1 MSATETISPTASD
14 LRQQRFD
21 ALYAEQHAAVFGYV
35 LRRAASLNAA
45 ADAIA
50 ATFLAAWYHL
60 DGAGRGPQCRLWL
73 YGIARRELAD
83 QRHGARRRTQSA
95 HRLAR
100 ELAAHQSSSTDT
112 LQAPASK
119 GLAALQHAFRSL
131 PEDDREL
138 LELEAWEQLDAAE
151 IAAALGC
158 SHGAAQRRLQSA
170 HRRLQTVIGLDQ
182 PAVVA
187 IQLAP
192 AELISDAGAADMLS
206 PSGHAEL
213 LEAILETP
221 PEAPRSWRAW
231 RERRNFRHSR

>member
-1 MSATETISPTASD
+1 MVSPTVSE

-50 ATFLAAWYHL
+50 ATFLAAWYEL
-60 DGAGRGPQCRLWL
+60 DVAGRGPRCRLWL
-73 YGIARRELAD
+73 YGIARQELTD
-83 QRHGARRRTQSA
+83 QRHGARRRIQFA
-95 HRLAR
+95 QRLAS
-100 ELAAHQSSSTDT
+100 ELAAHPSGAADPP
-112 LQAPASK
+112 QAPTSK
-119 GLAALQHAFRSL
+119 GLAELQRAFRSL
-131 PEDDREL
+131 PERDREL
-138 LELEAWEQLDAAE
+138 LELEAWEQLDGAQ
-151 IAAALGC
+151 IAVALGC
-158 SHGAAQRRLQSA
+158 SNGAARHHLQNA

-187 IQLAP
+187 VQLAP

-213 LEAILETP
+213 LEAILGTPLETP
-221 PEAPRSWRAW
+221 SGWRAW
-231 RERRNFRHSR
+231 RKRRNLHHNP